1 MVQPPWQDETNFDE
15 TMVTISRQSLR
26 EDLPIASLRAS
37 LQDVGRFFDR
47 KT

>member
-26 EDLPIASLRAS
+26 EDLPIASL
-37 LQDVGRFFDR
+37 QDVGRFFDR